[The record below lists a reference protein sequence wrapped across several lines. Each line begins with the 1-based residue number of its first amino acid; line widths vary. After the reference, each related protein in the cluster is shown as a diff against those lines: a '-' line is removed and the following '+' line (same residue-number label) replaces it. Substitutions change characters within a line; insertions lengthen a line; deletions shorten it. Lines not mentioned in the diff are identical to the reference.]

1 MICDRYGAITS
12 IEAQEIIAITK
23 QEKVTLLL
31 RKNYMKKQSFNAWT
45 SLLLR
50 LSPSGRAPPTQ
61 CKQSKSCNVF
71 AQPTKIDLSQ
81 L

>member
-31 RKNYMKKQSFNAWT
+31 RKNYMKKQSFNA
-45 SLLLR
+45 
-50 LSPSGRAPPTQ
+50 
-61 CKQSKSCNVF
+61 
-71 AQPTKIDLSQ
+71 
-81 L
+81 